1 MEKWKRIGCVGLT
14 TLAVAFAG
22 CNTVE
27 TESGET
33 EKLQVIA
40 TTSLLC
46 DLTEKIAQD
55 TVTLN
60 CLIEPG
66 TNPHSYEPTPSDRAA
81 IDQAQLILYGGYQL
95 EAKMIALIES
105 TSSTIE
111 KIAIYEQAVPNPLLG
126 EHHEHHHDEE
136 HNHEEEEVNTEEE
149 LVSDPHVWHDAENG
163 IKIVQSIAENLEN
176 LAPENA
182 QLYQQNAAEL
192 TERLTEID
200 TWISDQI
207 ATIPIQQRKLVTTHD
222 AFGYYAQAYGLEVE
236 PIQGISSETKPSAA
250 RLKEIVGT
258 VKQAEVPTIFAEA
271 TTNPSVLETISREAN
286 VNISK
291 QPLYAAGPGSK
302 GSEVETYAEMLIAN
316 TRAIVEGLGGEY
328 SPL

>member
-1 MEKWKRIGCVGLT
+1 MEI
-14 TLAVAFAG
+14 A
-22 CNTVE
+22 
-27 TESGET
+27 SGET
-33 EKLQVIA
+33 EKPQVVA

-46 DLTEKIAQD
+46 DLTAEIAQD
-55 TVTLN
+55 TVTLK

-66 TNPHSYEPTPSDRAA
+66 ANPHSYEPTPGDRAA
-81 IDQAQLILYGGYQL
+81 IEQAEIVFYGGYQL
-95 EAKMIALIES
+95 EPKIIALVELRKS
-105 TSSTIE
+105 Q
-111 KIAIYEQAVPNPLLG
+111 KIAVYEQAVPNPLLG
-126 EHHEHHHDEE
+126 EHHEHHHGEHNHEEHNHEE
-136 HNHEEEEVNTEEE
+136 HNHEEEAVNTEEE

-176 LAPENA
+176 IAPENA
-182 QLYQQNAAEL
+182 QLYQENAEKL

-207 ATIPIQQRKLVTTHD
+207 ATIPMQQRKLVTTHD

-258 VKQAEVPTIFAEA
+258 VKEAKVPTIFAEV

-286 VNISK
+286 VNISQ
-291 QPLYAAGPGSK
+291 QPLYTTGPGSE

-328 SPL
+328 TPLK